1 MGVFEAM
8 RAAGYAVAV
17 CRQAFVDSGRP
28 RDQHRDYDAALRRA
42 EDALVDMEAGV
53 DVLEPEQL
61 FECTHPGCGCH
72 TDDRYA
78 PIPEEALAPA
88 FYGPSCNHLGE
99 LIFGDGPCAICAE
112 ADAGRLEPA
121 ERCGICNRQLP
132 LVWGVC
138 GDCFDADLEDEAYD
152 INADFDARREA
163 RTETWLRDTDSPVE
177 GSGDATGGVN
187 SPPSVVPLSELVD
200 QVADELRAQHQ
211 PHWLADK
218 VRATALMLKTQG
230 L

>member
-28 RDQHRDYDAALRRA
+28 RHVHRDYDAALKRA
-42 EDALVDMEAGV
+42 EDALVNAEAEV
-53 DVLEPEQL
+53 DVLEPASGGRVFDCVDKNAIALLKADPDLYFHITKQRHL
-61 FECTHPGCGCH
+61 SKAAR
-72 TDDRYA
+72 DA
-78 PIPEEALAPA
+78 LIAAAVNEA
-88 FYGPSCNHLGE
+88 
-99 LIFGDGPCAICAE
+99 
-112 ADAGRLEPA
+112 
-121 ERCGICNRQLP
+121 
-132 LVWGVC
+132 V
-138 GDCFDADLEDEAYD
+138 EDEAWD
-152 INADFDARREA
+152 ANEDFDARREA